1 MDLRALMT
9 KLQRALCMR
18 GRVVRLYTM
27 QTYIEDTKRLATK
40 YKLIETVEGENGK
53 RHNDILIETYRA
65 NEVVKCLAA
74 MMDGDAVGTE

>member
-18 GRVVRLYTM
+18 GRSIRLYTM

-40 YKLIETVEGENGK
+40 YKLIETAEGEDGK
-53 RHNDILIETYRA
+53 RHNNILLETFRA